1 MIFYSIQSL
10 NLLASQTWAIV
21 IERSSSFL
29 LHDIE
34 MLYWQ
39 VQLAHYNFHHLY
51 PPGSPATHMVP
62 RARRL
67 VITPWMEARSCS
79 YHIHMPS
86 IHIR

>member
-51 PPGSPATHMVP
+51 PPGSPPGQSSATHMVLG
-62 RARRL
+62 ARRL
-67 VITPWMEARSCS
+67 VITPWMD
-79 YHIHMPS
+79 HIHMPS

>member
-10 NLLASQTWAIV
+10 NLRASQTWAIV

-51 PPGSPATHMVP
+51 PPGSPPGQSSATHMVLG
-62 RARRL
+62 ARRL
-67 VITPWMEARSCS
+67 VITPWMD
-79 YHIHMPS
+79 HIHMPS